1 MVMFI
6 KRGVLDLQRVS
17 TFLFQPVL
25 PIVFVLLV
33 SSSLASPIHSI
44 EGKQDSNLDVEKLTF
59 VQQSAPTNYLKHEMS
74 LIPQNLAHSSIPAAK
89 RKSRQYNNMP
99 FIIYGGCS
107 PYRSNVGQRGIP
119 GFNTNPIDLNNPIIS
134 INPLMNWGK

>member
-6 KRGVLDLQRVS
+6 KRGVLDL
-17 TFLFQPVL
+17 PVL